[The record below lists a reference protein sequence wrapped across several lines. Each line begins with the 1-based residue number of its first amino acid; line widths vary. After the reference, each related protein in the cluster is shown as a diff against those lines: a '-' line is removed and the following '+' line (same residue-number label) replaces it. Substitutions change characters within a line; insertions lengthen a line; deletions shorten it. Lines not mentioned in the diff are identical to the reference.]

1 MADTLICTH
10 RAGEILT
17 QEFEEL
23 YEASELGE
31 ELVADCDDDT
41 LEEFAAVRKTML
53 NFHRRQLSPL
63 SLRVMHR
70 ACPPW

>member
-17 QEFEEL
+17 KEFEEL

-41 LEEFAAVRKTML
+41 LEEFTAVRKTML
-53 NFHRRQLSPL
+53 HLHRRQLLPL
-63 SLRVMHR
+63 SLRAMHR